1 MSTFPKVFHSLLFLS
16 FITHYIHAQEWSTEK
31 DKNGVKVE
39 TRYIDG
45 WNIKEYR
52 ATVFIETSLEKAVH
66 AYKDPVERKK
76 FYERAVLVSNLKEI
90 SENEI
95 ITYLHGKAPWPVQDR
110 DNVTHSTFSKPDP
123 KTVRI
128 TMHSVP
134 DFIPVKKDIVRIPK
148 SKGYWLFKDMGNG
161 KIKVVQQSVADLGG
175 SIPDWVVNSTIIEGP
190 YDTLLALKN
199 LLEGH

>member
-1 MSTFPKVFHSLLFLS
+1 MSTLLKAFLSLLLLTFLS
-16 FITHYIHAQEWSTEK
+16 HFTIAQKWNIEK
-31 DKNGVKVE
+31 EKNGVKIE

-52 ATVFIETSLEKAVH
+52 ATVIIETSLEKAVH

-76 FYERAVLVSNLKEI
+76 FYERAVVVSNLKEI

-123 KTVRI
+123 K
-128 TMHSVP
+128 SVKINMYSIP
-134 DFIPVKKDIVRIPK
+134 DYIPIKKDIVRIPK
-148 SKGYWLFKDMGNG
+148 SKGYWLFKDLGNS

-190 YDTLLALKN
+190 YDTLLALKK
-199 LLEGH
+199 LLEGQ